1 MSSRAVRARVAA
13 GGGDSA
19 VVAVQSPAPRPAC
32 AGRKSSSRG
41 GTCWC
46 GADCGVMA
54 RPGRATARGCYL
66 HHASPARL
74 GRVDERVVQVKE
86 DRAHPIQ
93 PHRFGCSSRARAA
106 SAASRMREAD
116 REAVGRGRGVT

>member
-1 MSSRAVRARVAA
+1 
-13 GGGDSA
+13 
-19 VVAVQSPAPRPAC
+19 
-32 AGRKSSSRG
+32 
-41 GTCWC
+41 
-46 GADCGVMA
+46 MA

-93 PHRFGCSSRARAA
+93 PHRFGCSSGARAA
-106 SAASRMREAD
+106 SAAPRMREAG
-116 REAVGRGRGVT
+116 REAVGRSRGVT